1 MRKRRKKSDS
11 SIHEAD
17 LTPMID
23 MTFQLIAFFMVLI
36 NFSQSE
42 QNDKIQLPLSDLA
55 NPPQEVLEYPITIH
69 VTKSGIAILGGHE
82 VPTIGLKSL
91 LLNEARVL
99 KFMDKSPTDASIII
113 RGHREAA
120 TGKIQDIIKM
130 CQEQGFDQFTLR
142 VKENL

>member
-1 MRKRRKKSDS
+1 MRRKKADS

-42 QNDKIQLPLSDLA
+42 QNDKVKLPLSDLA
-55 NPPQEVLEYPITIH
+55 KPPQEVMEYPITIH
-69 VTKSGIAILGGHE
+69 VTKAGIAIIGGRE
-82 VPTIGLKSL
+82 VPAIGLKPL
-91 LLNEARVL
+91 LQNEANVL

-120 TGKIQDIIKM
+120 TGKIQDIIKV
-130 CQEQGFDQFTLR
+130 CQEQGFDHFTLR
-142 VKENL
+142 AKENL